1 MGPSRSSIGSSS
13 RGEGRPLNLRRW
25 LRPGMGVK
33 RWLVVVFLGLLLL
46 ALGAAHLL
54 RQVTPDLQPGSAAEA
69 FADLVTLQFLP
80 FALRG
85 LVAGSAGV
93 LLVAIGGWRL
103 GPALTRPPPATG
115 PPQAP
120 PLRRGIHPK
129 RVPPP

>member
-85 LVAGSAGV
+85 LVAGGAGL
-93 LLVAIGGWRL
+93 LLVAVGGWRL
-103 GPALTRPPPATG
+103 LLGADGPPRATG
-115 PPQAP
+115 PAPAQA
-120 PLRRGIHPK
+120 
-129 RVPPP
+129 